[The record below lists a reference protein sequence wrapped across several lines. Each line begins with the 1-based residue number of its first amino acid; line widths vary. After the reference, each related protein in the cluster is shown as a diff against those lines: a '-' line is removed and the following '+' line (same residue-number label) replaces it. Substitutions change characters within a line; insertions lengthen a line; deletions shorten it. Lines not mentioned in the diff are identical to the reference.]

1 MTKKEINKLIKNN
14 YKKTKKIII
23 NFKKIIIEFIKN
35 NKLFLCYILL
45 SLINCFFIRFFTVGN
60 YKNIKTI
67 YIDLSY
73 ILLLGNFV
81 YLLKPEKRYKYL
93 LIIIGIITFMCVL
106 NSIYYGNY
114 SSFASISLLTTLG
127 QVAEVGDAV
136 VDQLKLIH
144 FIYIVPFILFIYI
157 NNILRK
163 KNYFNSNKQRKNKK
177 KFVYILIISLT
188 ILGINLL
195 RVPHSYYGSLVK
207 QWNKEGIV
215 KNFGIIMYQG
225 NDIVQSISS
234 KMNSMFGYDEASR
247 KFVEYY
253 KNNQKEKSDNEYT
266 DIYKNKNVIFFHLES
281 MMTFFVDLEINGV
294 EVTPTLNKLT
304 KEGLYFNNFYPE
316 PSVGTSSDTEFTS
329 STSLLPV
336 TSGTVFVSYYDR
348 TFPSIQHM
356 LKDDGYFTFSMH
368 GNKASMWNRH
378 QMHPKLGY
386 EKLYFE
392 DVYDVD
398 EIVGLGLSDESFFRQ
413 IVPILSKVEA
423 ENEKYMGYIITLSN
437 HTPFADVEKYG
448 EFDLT
453 YKTTKENEDG
463 EEEEIVFDY
472 LEGTKL
478 GNYIKSAHYADLA
491 LGKFIESIY
500 ENDIMNDTLFVMY
513 GDHDAKLSKNEYN
526 YYYNFDFTTG
536 KIKEA
541 DDPTYIPYDYYENEL
556 NRKTPLIIWTKE
568 DALAKEINYPMGM
581 IDLMP
586 TVSNMLGITPEYNL
600 GNDIFETKEDNIVPF
615 PNGNFLTNKVYYD
628 AAKQE
633 YVSLPNNPIDET
645 YIEECKVYTENIIEL
660 SNDIIVYDL
669 IEKEKDRINE

>member
-1 MTKKEINKLIKNN
+1 MSKKDIKNKIKKLKQKIIKLVVDYIKNN
-14 YKKTKKIII
+14 R
-23 NFKKIIIEFIKN
+23 
-35 NKLFLCYILL
+35 LFLCYILL

-60 YKNIKTI
+60 YNNIKTI
-67 YIDLSY
+67 FIDLSY
-73 ILLLGNFV
+73 IIIFGSFV
-81 YLLKPEKRYKYL
+81 YLFKKEKQYKYL
-93 LIIIGIITFMCVL
+93 LIILFINTLISVD

-114 SSFASISLLTTLG
+114 SSFASISLLSTLG

-136 VDQLKLIH
+136 VDQLKLSH
-144 FIYIVPFILFIYI
+144 FVYIISLLFFIYI
-157 NNILRK
+157 NKTLIK
-163 KNYFNSNKQRKNKK
+163 KNYYIKK
-177 KFVYILIISLT
+177 KDIKGKLYFARTIVLGLITLAISL
-188 ILGINLL
+188 LS
-195 RVPHSYYGSLVK
+195 VSKSSYGSLVQ
-207 QWNKEGIV
+207 QWNKETIV

-225 NDIVQSISS
+225 NDIVQSINS
-234 KMNSMFGYDEASR
+234 KMNSMFGYDEASK

-253 KNNQKEKSDNEYT
+253 QNNKKEPSNNEYT
-266 DIYKNKNVIFFHLES
+266 NIYKDKNVIFFHLES

-294 EVTPTLNKLT
+294 EVTPTLNKLA
-304 KEGLYFNNFYPE
+304 KEGLYFNNFYPQ

-356 LKDDGYFTFSMH
+356 LKENYYFTFSMH
-368 GNKASMWNRH
+368 GNKASMWNRY

-386 EKLYFE
+386 EKMYFE
-392 DVYDVD
+392 DVYELDD
-398 EIVGLGLSDESFFRQ
+398 IVGLGLSDESFFRQ
-413 IVPILSKVEA
+413 IVPILSKVEE

-437 HTPFADVEKYG
+437 HTPFSDVDKYG

-453 YKTTKENEDG
+453 YKTTIENELG
-463 EEEEIVFDY
+463 EEEEVVFDY
-472 LEGTKL
+472 LEETKL
-478 GNYIKSAHYADLA
+478 GRFIKSAHYADLA

-500 ENDIMNDTLFVMY
+500 ENDIMNDTVFVFY
-513 GDHDAKLSKNEYN
+513 GDHDAKINKSEYN
-526 YYYNFDFTTG
+526 YFYNFDFTTG
-536 KIKEA
+536 EIKEE

-568 DALAKEINYPMGM
+568 NTLNKEIDYPMGM

-586 TVSNMLGITPEYNL
+586 TVSNMLGLTPEYNL

-633 YVSLPNNPIDET
+633 YISLSNNPIDET

-669 IEKEKDRINE
+669 INKEKHRIEE